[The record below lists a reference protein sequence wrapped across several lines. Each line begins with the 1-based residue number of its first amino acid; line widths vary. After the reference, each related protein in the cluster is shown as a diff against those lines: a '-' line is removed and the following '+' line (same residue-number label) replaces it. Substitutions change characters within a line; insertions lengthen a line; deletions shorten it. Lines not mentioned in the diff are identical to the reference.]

1 MGILILDFISVWG
14 KWFRAII
21 PDTNLA
27 STFPAE
33 NPSLVPYS
41 QHPDLANKGFCDS
54 PTLTS
59 LFPPQ
64 ALHTLNTTQ
73 LDSLSCQ
80 CCILSLLILLIL
92 PQDDGL
98 RVLPSIS
105 SQSAKGARPY
115 TKNHNR
121 RQVCPLTE

>member
-1 MGILILDFISVWG
+1 MGTLIWDFISVWG
-14 KWFRAII
+14 KWCRAII

-27 STFPAE
+27 STSPAE
-33 NPSLVPYS
+33 NPSLVSYS
-41 QHPDLANKGFCDS
+41 QLDLADQGFCDS

-64 ALHTLNTTQ
+64 ARHAINTTQ
-73 LDSLSCQ
+73 LDSLSSR
-80 CCILSLLILLIL
+80 CCILSLLTLLLL

-98 RVLPSIS
+98 RVLPSTGS
-105 SQSAKGARPY
+105 RSAKRARPY

>member
-54 PTLTS
+54 STEL
-59 LFPPQ
+59 LF
-64 ALHTLNTTQ
+64 
-73 LDSLSCQ
+73 
-80 CCILSLLILLIL
+80 IFF
-92 PQDDGL
+92 
-98 RVLPSIS
+98 SIHGIWIS
-105 SQSAKGARPY
+105 F
-115 TKNHNR
+115 
-121 RQVCPLTE
+121 C